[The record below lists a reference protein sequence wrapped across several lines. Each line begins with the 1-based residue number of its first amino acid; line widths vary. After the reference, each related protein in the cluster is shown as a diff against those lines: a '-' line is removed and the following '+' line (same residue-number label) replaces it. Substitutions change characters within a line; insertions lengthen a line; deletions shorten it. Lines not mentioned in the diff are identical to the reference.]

1 MRAAVLTIGT
11 EVLIGDIVNTN
22 ATYIAS
28 KLTELGYYT
37 EEILTIADDRQAIN
51 AALVRLFNDYDVVIC
66 SGGLGPT
73 SDDITV
79 SVLASFFHSKMIF
92 SEIVYA
98 QIAKMFQQRN
108 WKVTETNRL
117 QAMVPDN
124 AMILQNELGTA
135 PGLLFRRGGKV
146 LVALPGVPFE
156 MKRLMNDQVVP
167 YLLSGFGLNPVLRKY
182 YMFTGIGE
190 SDLSDRLRD
199 FEAEL
204 KRDRTEIAYLPSPGI
219 IKLRLTLSQRNREE
233 AERMIHGYSER
244 LYALVPECLY
254 SVNGETLPQAV
265 SLMLKKAGKTLA
277 VAESC
282 TGGYIAHLMTSIP
295 GASEWFRGGVTA
307 YSNEVKMVLLD
318 VRKEEIEKSGA
329 VSSGVAEQ
337 MAAGARKQLGSDF
350 AIGITGIAGP
360 DGGSE
365 QKPVGTVWVAVA
377 DENSVI
383 SQHFLFG
390 NSRERNIIR
399 ASFAALNLLRKK
411 MTIP

>member
-51 AALVRLFNDYDVVIC
+51 GALVRLFNDYDVVIC

-92 SEIVYA
+92 SEKVYE
-98 QIAKMFQQRN
+98 QIEKLFQQRN
-108 WKVTETNRL
+108 WKVTETNRR

-124 AMILQNELGTA
+124 AMILRNELGTA

-156 MKRLMNDQVVP
+156 MKRLMDDHVVP
-167 YLLSGFGLNPVLRKY
+167 YLESGFGLNPLCRKY

-190 SDLSDRLRD
+190 SDLSDRLSD
-199 FEAEL
+199 FETEL
-204 KRDRTEIAYLPSPGI
+204 KHDKTEIAYLPSPGI

-233 AERMIHGYSER
+233 AGKMIQRYTES
-244 LYALVPECLY
+244 LYALAPEYLY
-254 SVNGETLPQAV
+254 SAEGETLQQVV
-265 SLMLKKAGKTLA
+265 SRMLKKSQKTLA

-282 TGGYIAHLMTSIP
+282 PGGYIAHLLTSIP

-307 YSNEVKMVLLD
+307 YSNEVKISILKVK
-318 VRKEEIEKSGA
+318 KEDIDTHGA
-329 VSSGVAEQ
+329 VSSEVAVQ
-337 MAAGARKQLGSDF
+337 MAEGVKKQLRSDF

-360 DGGSE
+360 DGGRPE
-365 QKPVGTVWVAVA
+365 KPVGTVWVAVA
-377 DENSVI
+377 GPDGVT

-390 NSRERNIIR
+390 NSRERNITR
-399 ASFAALNLLRKK
+399 ASFAALNHLRKS
-411 MTIP
+411 IGE